1 MIKKLKRF
9 VRKCKRDKRYRAV
22 IAIILAL
29 VLFGWG
35 RLSQAKVDR
44 EKFEAQ
50 RATIVAEY
58 ESRMD
63 NLRAEHEAELVSMK
77 DSYETPT
84 IEDIY
89 KVEAEY
95 IAKVLYGTAPNHS
108 ERDQRTVVWCILNR
122 VDHHGYPDTV
132 EGVCKQASQW
142 IGYSDDNPIM
152 TNLYDIAMGELIT
165 WHSNYRPVSEDFI
178 YMSWSSK
185 EISLRNTYESKSS
198 TRHWQAN

>member
-1 MIKKLKRF
+1 
-9 VRKCKRDKRYRAV
+9 V
-22 IAIILAL
+22 
-29 VLFGWG
+29 
-35 RLSQAKVDR
+35 QAGVDR
-44 EKFEAQ
+44 EKFETQ
-50 RATIVAEY
+50 RSEIITEY

-63 NLRAEHEAELVSMK
+63 SLREEHEAELIAMR

-108 ERDQRTVVWCILNR
+108 ELDQKTIVWCILNR
-122 VDHHGYPDTV
+122 VDHYGYPDTV

-142 IGYSDDNPIM
+142 IGYSDDNPIL
-152 TNLYDIAMGELIT
+152 TELYEIAMGELIT

-185 EISLRNTYESKSS
+185 EISLRNTYEVNAS
-198 TRHWQAN
+198 TRYWQAS

>member
-9 VRKCKRDKRYRAV
+9 VRKCKRDRRYRSA
-22 IAIILAL
+22 IAIIL
-29 VLFGWG
+29 VLITFCSG
-35 RLSQAKVDR
+35 RLVQASVDR
-44 EKFEAQ
+44 EKFETQ
-50 RATIVAEY
+50 RAEIIAEY

-63 NLRAEHEAELVSMK
+63 DLREEHEAELITMR

-84 IEDIY
+84 VEDIY

-122 VDHHGYPDTV
+122 VDHYGYPDTV

-142 IGYSDDNPIM
+142 IGYSDDNPIL
-152 TNLYDIAMGELIT
+152 TELYNIAMEELIT

-185 EISLRNTYESKSS
+185 EISLRNTYEVKAS
-198 TRHWQAN
+198 TRYWQAN

>member
-9 VRKCKRDKRYRAV
+9 VRKCKRDRRYRSV
-22 IAIILAL
+22 ISIIL
-29 VLFGWG
+29 VLIVFFSG
-35 RLSQAKVDR
+35 RLVQASVDR
-44 EKFEAQ
+44 EKFETQ
-50 RATIVAEY
+50 RSEIITEY

-63 NLRAEHEAELVSMK
+63 DLREAHEAELITMR
-77 DSYETPT
+77 DGYETPT

-108 ERDQRTVVWCILNR
+108 EHDQRSVVWCILNR
-122 VDHHGYPDTV
+122 VDHYGYPDTV

-142 IGYSDDNPIM
+142 IGYSDDNPIL
-152 TNLYDIAMGELIT
+152 TELYEIAMEELMT

-185 EISLRNTYESKSS
+185 EISLRDTYETKAS
-198 TRHWQAN
+198 TRYWQAG

>member
-1 MIKKLKRF
+1 
-9 VRKCKRDKRYRAV
+9 
-22 IAIILAL
+22 L
-29 VLFGWG
+29 V
-35 RLSQAKVDR
+35 QAGVDR
-44 EKFEAQ
+44 EKFEMQ
-50 RATIVAEY
+50 RSEIITEY

-63 NLRAEHEAELVSMK
+63 NLREEHEAELIAMR

-108 ERDQRTVVWCILNR
+108 ESDQKTVVWCILNR
-122 VDHHGYPDTV
+122 VDHYGYPDTV

-142 IGYSDDNPIM
+142 IGYSDDNPIL
-152 TNLYDIAMGELIT
+152 TELYEIAMGELIT

-185 EISLRNTYESKSS
+185 EISLRNTYEVNAS
-198 TRHWQAN
+198 TRYWQAS